1 MPTLYVENVPEE
13 LYNALRQQAR
23 QHRTSISA
31 EVLALLNENVVTAS
45 ERRARQQFF
54 RATQRLRSEAAASHE
69 EFSATEQ
76 LQREDR
82 AR

>member
-13 LYNALRQQAR
+13 LYNALRQRAR

-31 EVLALLNENVVTAS
+31 EVLALLNDNVVTAS

-54 RATQRLRSEAAASHE
+54 RAAERLRSEPTTSPGPFAS
-69 EFSATEQ
+69 SEQ

-82 AR
+82 TR

>member
-13 LYNALRQQAR
+13 LYNALRQRAR
-23 QHRTSISA
+23 RHRTSISA
-31 EVLALLNENVVTAS
+31 EVLALLNDNVVTAS
-45 ERRARQQFF
+45 ERRARQQFL
-54 RATQRLRSEAAASHE
+54 RASQRLRSEPTVSPG
-69 EFSATEQ
+69 EFATAEQ

>member
-13 LYNALRQQAR
+13 LYNALRQRAR

-31 EVLALLNENVVTAS
+31 EVLALLNDNVVTAS

-54 RATQRLRSEAAASHE
+54 RAAERLRSESTASPGP
-69 EFSATEQ
+69 FASSEQ

-82 AR
+82 TR

>member
-31 EVLALLNENVVTAS
+31 EVLALLKDNVVTAT

-54 RATQRLRSEAAASHE
+54 RAAERLRSEPTASPGP
-69 EFSATEQ
+69 FASSEQ

-82 AR
+82 TR

>member
-54 RATQRLRSEAAASHE
+54 RATQKLRSEPAASLSQFASSE
-69 EFSATEQ
+69 R

-82 AR
+82 TR

>member
-13 LYNALRQQAR
+13 LYNALRQQAQR
-23 QHRTSISA
+23 HRTSISA
-31 EVLALLNENVVTAS
+31 EVLALLNDNVVTAS

-54 RATQRLRSEAAASHE
+54 RATQRLRSEPATSRERFAS
-69 EFSATEQ
+69 SEQ

>member
-13 LYNALRQQAR
+13 LYNALRQRAR

-31 EVLALLNENVVTAS
+31 EVISLLNDNVMTAS

-54 RATQRLRSEAAASHE
+54 RSARRFRSETAGSSEQFAS
-69 EFSATEQ
+69 SEQ